1 MRELSLNI
9 LDICKNSTK
18 AKATVVEIELVSSE
32 SKDMFSI
39 EIKDNG
45 CGMEE
50 EFLKSIADP
59 FTTTRTTRKVGMG
72 IPLFKMS
79 AEQAEGSFEISS
91 KLGFGTRV
99 FASYK
104 ISSVDRMPLG
114 DIASTMN
121 ILIAAD
127 PEIDFQLRISN
138 ETSRWDFSSL
148 EVVEIVGVENIGE
161 AEVVQYVYN
170 MIKENS
176 FDILGGK
183 I

>member
-18 AKATVVEIELVSSE
+18 AGAAEVVITLSLNSAA
-32 SKDMFSI
+32 DLFSI
-39 EIKDNG
+39 EIVDNG
-45 CGMEE
+45 SGMDS
-50 EFLKSIADP
+50 EFLNTITDP

-91 KLGFGTRV
+91 TLGEGTRV

-114 DIASTMN
+114 DIASTMQL
-121 ILIAAD
+121 LIGGD
-127 PEIDFQLRISN
+127 PQIDFNLKVASESGEFQ
-138 ETSRWDFSSL
+138 FSSA
-148 EVVEIVGVENIGE
+148 EVAEIVGEENMCE
-161 AEVVQYVYN
+161 PEVTDYIYQ
-170 MIKENS
+170 MIKENT
-176 FDILGGK
+176 DEILGGRV
-183 I
+183 

>member
-18 AKATVVEIELVSSE
+18 AGASKIEISIEVHE
-32 SKDMFSI
+32 KIDMFSI

-45 CGMEE
+45 SGISE
-50 EFLKSIADP
+50 EFLKDIADP

-79 AEQAEGSFEISS
+79 ALQAEGNFEISS
-91 KLGFGTRV
+91 KLGEGTKV
-99 FASYK
+99 LATYK

-114 DIASTMN
+114 DLASTMQL
-121 ILIAAD
+121 LIGGD
-127 PEIDFQLRISN
+127 PQIDFVLKLKSN
-138 ETSRWDFSSL
+138 NGEEVFSSKEVSQIVGEENMQEP
-148 EVVEIVGVENIGE
+148 EVVE
-161 AEVVQYVYN
+161 YVYQ
-170 MIKENS
+170 MIKENTNE
-176 FDILGGK
+176 ILGVT